1 MDNHIENN
9 FQGAIHVP
17 FTCFIERMG
26 NIDELGAPIK
36 WTIVEKTTSCIFFI
50 CFM

>member
-1 MDNHIENN
+1 MDNQIGNN
-9 FQGAIHVP
+9 FQGAIHVS
-17 FTCFIERMG
+17 FACFIEKMG

-36 WTIVEKTTSCIFFI
+36 WTIVERTTLYIFFI